1 MAAGFRRRRLA
12 RKPRSINMKFKISKE
27 HFSTGLRQVTNVVS
41 SKPQMAV
48 LNNVLIKA
56 EGGSVMLTTTNL
68 ELGIRCSIK
77 AEVEEAG
84 EITLP
89 VKKLAAI
96 INSMPQQEVTVES
109 ADGQTARI
117 RSGRSDFNRFNGL
130 KAEDFPALP
139 SFVDQHSYELPP
151 QELALMLRSV
161 SYAQS
166 TDENRYILNSVF
178 FSFSEGKLSLVAT
191 DGRRLAL
198 ISRDMKIDR
207 EDEGSIILPA
217 KTVTELEKLLSQG
230 KMVKISFSDRQVAFD
245 IEVGEE
251 SANNGLSGSI
261 YLVSKI
267 VEGSYPNYKQVIPK
281 EAEHRIKVERKL
293 MLETVQRVALMT
305 NDKQNSVKLKIADN
319 CLEISGESAEL
330 GEAKEPIEVEY
341 SGPEV
346 KIGFNPEF
354 LLSPLRNLTKDEVFF
369 EFKDEMSP
377 GVFKTLDNFLC
388 VVMPLRI

>member
-1 MAAGFRRRRLA
+1 
-12 RKPRSINMKFKISKE
+12 MKFKISKE

-56 EGGSVMLTTTNL
+56 EGGNVMLTTTNL

-77 AEVEEAG
+77 AEVEEPG
-84 EITLP
+84 DITLP

-96 INSMPQQEVTVES
+96 INAMPQQEVIVES
-109 ADGQTARI
+109 SDGQTARI

-178 FSFSEGKLSLVAT
+178 FNFSEGKLSLVAT
-191 DGRRLAL
+191 DGRRLAM
-198 ISRDMKIDR
+198 ISRDMKIDH

-230 KMVKISFSDRQVAFD
+230 KMVKISFNERQVAFD

-251 SANNGLSGSI
+251 SSNSGLTGSI

-281 EAEHRIKVERKL
+281 EAEHRIKVEREL

-341 SGPEV
+341 TGPEV

>member
-1 MAAGFRRRRLA
+1 
-12 RKPRSINMKFKISKE
+12 MKFKISKE

-56 EGGSVMLTTTNL
+56 EGGNVMLTTTNL

-77 AEVEEAG
+77 AEVEEPG
-84 EITLP
+84 DITLP

-96 INSMPQQEVTVES
+96 INAMPQQEVVVES
-109 ADGQTARI
+109 SDSQTARI

-178 FSFSEGKLSLVAT
+178 FNFSEGKLSLVAT
-191 DGRRLAL
+191 DGRRLAM
-198 ISRDMKIDR
+198 ISRDMKIDH

-230 KMVKISFSDRQVAFD
+230 KMVKISFNERQVAFD

-251 SANNGLSGSI
+251 SSNSGLTGSI

-281 EAEHRIKVERKL
+281 EAEHRIKVEREL

-341 SGPEV
+341 TGPEV

>member
-1 MAAGFRRRRLA
+1 
-12 RKPRSINMKFKISKE
+12 MKFKINKE
-27 HFSTGLRQVTNVVS
+27 HLATGLKQVTNVVS
-41 SKPQMAV
+41 SKPQMAI

-56 EGGSVMLTTTNL
+56 ENGSVMLTTTNL

-96 INSMPQQEVTVES
+96 VNALPQQEVSIES

-139 SFVDQHSYELPP
+139 SFVNQHSYELPP

-178 FSFSEGKLSLVAT
+178 FNFSEGKLSLVAT

-198 ISRDMKIDR
+198 ISREMKIDQQ
-207 EDEGSIILPA
+207 DEGSIILPA
-217 KTVTELEKLLSQG
+217 KTVTELEKLLAQG
-230 KMVKISFSDRQVAFD
+230 KMVKISFSERQVAFD
-245 IEVGEE
+245 IEVGED
-251 SANNGLSGSI
+251 SANNGLNGSI
-261 YLVSKI
+261 IPCFENRRRQLPELQAGYPQ
-267 VEGSYPNYKQVIPK
+267 GSRTQNQGRARTNARNRPACRFDDQRQAKFGQ
-281 EAEHRIKVERKL
+281 AEDFRKL
-293 MLETVQRVALMT
+293 
-305 NDKQNSVKLKIADN
+305 
-319 CLEISGESAEL
+319 
-330 GEAKEPIEVEY
+330 P
-341 SGPEV
+341 
-346 KIGFNPEF
+346 
-354 LLSPLRNLTKDEVFF
+354 RNLGRKRGIGR
-369 EFKDEMSP
+369 S
-377 GVFKTLDNFLC
+377 
-388 VVMPLRI
+388 

>member
-1 MAAGFRRRRLA
+1 
-12 RKPRSINMKFKISKE
+12 MKFKISKE

-56 EGGSVMLTTTNL
+56 EGGNVMLTTTNL

-77 AEVEEAG
+77 AEVEEPG
-84 EITLP
+84 DITLP

-96 INSMPQQEVTVES
+96 INAMPQQEVVVES
-109 ADGQTARI
+109 SDGQTARI

-178 FSFSEGKLSLVAT
+178 FNFSEGKLSLVAT
-191 DGRRLAL
+191 DGRRLAM
-198 ISRDMKIDR
+198 ISRDMKIDH

-230 KMVKISFSDRQVAFD
+230 KMVKISFNERQVAFD
-245 IEVGEE
+245 IEVGED
-251 SANNGLSGSI
+251 SSNSGLTGSI

-281 EAEHRIKVERKL
+281 EAEHRIKVEREL

-341 SGPEV
+341 TGPEV

>member
-1 MAAGFRRRRLA
+1 
-12 RKPRSINMKFKISKE
+12 MKFKINKE
-27 HFSTGLRQVTNVVS
+27 HFATGLRQVTNVVS
-41 SKPQMAV
+41 SKPSMPV

-56 EGGSVMLTTTNL
+56 EGDTVVLTTTNL
-68 ELGIRCSIK
+68 DLGIRCSIK
-77 AEVEEAG
+77 AEVEKPG

-96 INSMPQQEVTVES
+96 VNSMPQQEITLES
-109 ADGQTARI
+109 GDGQVARI
-117 RSGRSDFNRFNGL
+117 RSGRSDFQRFNGL
-130 KAEDFPALP
+130 KAEDFPPLP
-139 SFVDQHSYELPP
+139 SFVDQHNYELGP
-151 QELALMLRSV
+151 QELLNMLRSV

-166 TDENRYILNSVF
+166 SDENRYILNSVF
-178 FSFSEGKLSLVAT
+178 FNFSEGKLTLVAT

-217 KTVTELEKLLSQG
+217 KTVSELEKLLTQG
-230 KMVKISFSDRQVAFD
+230 KNVKISFNDRQVAFD

-251 SANNGLSGSI
+251 SSGNGLTGSI

-281 EAEHRIKVERKL
+281 ETEHRIKVEREL
-293 MLETVQRVALMT
+293 MLETVRRVALMT
-305 NDKQNSVKLKIADN
+305 TDKQNSVRLKIFDN
-319 CLEISGESAEL
+319 CLEISGQSSDF
-330 GEAKEPIEVEY
+330 GEAKEPIEVDY
-341 SGPEV
+341 DGPEV
-346 KIGFNPEF
+346 QIGFNPEF
-354 LLSPLRNLTKDEVFF
+354 LLSPLSNLTKDEIFF

>member
-1 MAAGFRRRRLA
+1 
-12 RKPRSINMKFKISKE
+12 MKFKISKE

-56 EGGSVMLTTTNL
+56 EGGNVMLTTTNL

-77 AEVEEAG
+77 AEVEEPG
-84 EITLP
+84 DITLP

-96 INSMPQQEVTVES
+96 INAMPQQEVVVES
-109 ADGQTARI
+109 SDGQTARI

-178 FSFSEGKLSLVAT
+178 FNFSEGKLSLVAT
-191 DGRRLAL
+191 DGRRLAM
-198 ISRDMKIDR
+198 ISRDMKIDH

-230 KMVKISFSDRQVAFD
+230 KMVKISFNERQVAFD

-251 SANNGLSGSI
+251 SSNSGLTGSI

-281 EAEHRIKVERKL
+281 EAEHRIKVEREL

-341 SGPEV
+341 TGSEV

>member
-1 MAAGFRRRRLA
+1 
-12 RKPRSINMKFKISKE
+12 MKFKINKE
-27 HFSTGLRQVTNVVS
+27 HFSIGLKQVTNVVS
-41 SKPQMAV
+41 SKPPMAV

-56 EGGSVMLTTTNL
+56 EGDSVMLTTTNL
-68 ELGIRCSIK
+68 DLGIRCSIK
-77 AEVEEAG
+77 AEVEKPG

-96 INSMPQQEVTVES
+96 VNAMPQQEITVES

-117 RSGRSDFNRFNGL
+117 RSGRSDFQRFNGL
-130 KAEDFPALP
+130 KAEDFPPLP
-139 SFVDQHSYELPP
+139 SFVDQHSYELGP
-151 QELALMLRSV
+151 QELLGMLRSV

-166 TDENRYILNSVF
+166 TDENRYILNSVYF
-178 FSFSEGKLSLVAT
+178 NFAEGKLTLVAT

-198 ISRDMKIDR
+198 ISRDMKVEQ

-217 KTVTELEKLLSQG
+217 KTVSELEKLLAQG
-230 KMVKISFSDRQVAFD
+230 KVVKISFNDRQVAFD

-251 SANNGLSGSI
+251 SSNNGLTGSI

-267 VEGSYPNYKQVIPK
+267 VEGSYPNYRQVIPK
-281 EAEHRIKVERKL
+281 EAEQRIKIEREL

-305 NDKQNSVKLKIADN
+305 TDKQNSVRLKIAEN
-319 CLEISGESAEL
+319 CLEISGQSAEL

-341 SGPEV
+341 AGPEV
-346 KIGFNPEF
+346 QIGFNPDF
-354 LLSPLRNLTKDEVFF
+354 LLSPLRNITKDEVFF

-388 VVMPLRI
+388 VVMPLRV

>member
-1 MAAGFRRRRLA
+1 
-12 RKPRSINMKFKISKE
+12 MKFKINKE
-27 HFSTGLRQVTNVVS
+27 HFATGLRQVTNVVS
-41 SKPQMAV
+41 SKPSMPV

-56 EGGSVMLTTTNL
+56 EGDTVVLTTTNL
-68 ELGIRCSIK
+68 DLGIRCSIK
-77 AEVEEAG
+77 AEVEKPG

-96 INSMPQQEVTVES
+96 VNSMPQQEINLES
-109 ADGQTARI
+109 GDGQVARI
-117 RSGRSDFNRFNGL
+117 RSGRSDFQRFNGL
-130 KAEDFPALP
+130 KAEDFPPLP
-139 SFVDQHSYELPP
+139 SFVDQHNYELGP
-151 QELALMLRSV
+151 QELLNMLRSV

-166 TDENRYILNSVF
+166 SDEKRYILNSVF
-178 FSFSEGKLSLVAT
+178 FNFSEGKLTLVAT

-217 KTVTELEKLLSQG
+217 KTVSELEKLLTQG
-230 KMVKISFSDRQVAFD
+230 KNVKISFNDRQVAFD

-251 SANNGLSGSI
+251 SSGNGLTGSI

-281 EAEHRIKVERKL
+281 ETEHRIKVEREL
-293 MLETVQRVALMT
+293 MLETVRRVALMT
-305 NDKQNSVKLKIADN
+305 TDKQNSVRLKIFDN
-319 CLEISGESAEL
+319 CLEISGQSSDF

-341 SGPEV
+341 DGPEV
-346 KIGFNPEF
+346 QIGFNPEF
-354 LLSPLRNLTKDEVFF
+354 LLSPLSNLTKDEIFF

>member
-1 MAAGFRRRRLA
+1 
-12 RKPRSINMKFKISKE
+12 MKFKINKE
-27 HFSTGLRQVTNVVS
+27 HFATGLRQVTNVVS
-41 SKPQMAV
+41 SKPSMPV

-56 EGGSVMLTTTNL
+56 EGDTVVLTTTNL
-68 ELGIRCSIK
+68 DLGIRCSIK
-77 AEVEEAG
+77 AEVEKPG

-96 INSMPQQEVTVES
+96 VNSMPQQEITLES
-109 ADGQTARI
+109 GDGQGARI
-117 RSGRSDFNRFNGL
+117 RSGRSDFQRFNGL
-130 KAEDFPALP
+130 KAEDFPPLP
-139 SFVDQHSYELPP
+139 SFVDQHNYELGP
-151 QELALMLRSV
+151 QELLNMLRSV

-166 TDENRYILNSVF
+166 SDENRYILNSVF
-178 FSFSEGKLSLVAT
+178 FNFSEGKLTLVAT

-217 KTVTELEKLLSQG
+217 KTVSELEKLLTQG
-230 KMVKISFSDRQVAFD
+230 KNVKISFNDRQVAFD

-251 SANNGLSGSI
+251 SSGNGLTGSI

-281 EAEHRIKVERKL
+281 ETEHRIKVEREL
-293 MLETVQRVALMT
+293 MLETVRRVALMT
-305 NDKQNSVKLKIADN
+305 TDKQNSVRLKIFDN
-319 CLEISGESAEL
+319 CLEISGQSSDF

-341 SGPEV
+341 DGPEV
-346 KIGFNPEF
+346 QIGFNPEF
-354 LLSPLRNLTKDEVFF
+354 LLSPLSNLTKDEIFF

>member
-1 MAAGFRRRRLA
+1 
-12 RKPRSINMKFKISKE
+12 MKFKISKE

-56 EGGSVMLTTTNL
+56 EGGNVMLTTTNL

-77 AEVEEAG
+77 AEVEEPG
-84 EITLP
+84 DITLP

-96 INSMPQQEVTVES
+96 INAMPQQEVVVES
-109 ADGQTARI
+109 SDGQTARI

-139 SFVDQHSYELPP
+139 SFMDQHSYELPP

-178 FSFSEGKLSLVAT
+178 FNFSEGKLSLVAT
-191 DGRRLAL
+191 DGRRLAM
-198 ISRDMKIDR
+198 ISRDMKIDH

-230 KMVKISFSDRQVAFD
+230 KMVKISFNERQVAFD

-251 SANNGLSGSI
+251 SSNSGLTGSI

-281 EAEHRIKVERKL
+281 EAEHRIKVEREL

-341 SGPEV
+341 TGPEV

>member
-1 MAAGFRRRRLA
+1 
-12 RKPRSINMKFKISKE
+12 MKFKISKE

-56 EGGSVMLTTTNL
+56 EGGNVMLTTTNL

-77 AEVEEAG
+77 AEVEEPG
-84 EITLP
+84 DITLP

-96 INSMPQQEVTVES
+96 IIAMPHQEVVVES
-109 ADGQTARI
+109 SDGQTARI

-178 FSFSEGKLSLVAT
+178 FNFSEGKLSLVAT
-191 DGRRLAL
+191 DGRRLAM
-198 ISRDMKIDR
+198 ISRDMKIDH

-230 KMVKISFSDRQVAFD
+230 KMVKISFNERQVAFD

-251 SANNGLSGSI
+251 SSNSGLTGSI

-281 EAEHRIKVERKL
+281 EAEHRIKVEREL

-341 SGPEV
+341 TGPEV

>member
-1 MAAGFRRRRLA
+1 
-12 RKPRSINMKFKISKE
+12 MKFKISKE

-109 ADGQTARI
+109 SDGQTARI

-281 EAEHRIKVERKL
+281 EAEHRIKVEREL

-346 KIGFNPEF
+346 RIGFNPEF

>member
-1 MAAGFRRRRLA
+1 
-12 RKPRSINMKFKISKE
+12 MKFKINKE
-27 HFSTGLRQVTNVVS
+27 HFATGLRQVTNVVS
-41 SKPQMAV
+41 SKPSMPV

-56 EGGSVMLTTTNL
+56 EGDTVVLTTTNL
-68 ELGIRCSIK
+68 DLGIRCSIK
-77 AEVEEAG
+77 AEVEKPG

-96 INSMPQQEVTVES
+96 VNSMPQQEITLES
-109 ADGQTARI
+109 GDGQVARI
-117 RSGRSDFNRFNGL
+117 RSGRSDFQRFNGL
-130 KAEDFPALP
+130 KAEDFPPLP
-139 SFVDQHSYELPP
+139 SFVDQHNYELGP
-151 QELALMLRSV
+151 QELLNMLRSV

-166 TDENRYILNSVF
+166 SDENRYILNSVF
-178 FSFSEGKLSLVAT
+178 FNFSEGKLTLVAT

-217 KTVTELEKLLSQG
+217 KTVSELEKLLTQG
-230 KMVKISFSDRQVAFD
+230 KNVKISFNDRQVAFD

-251 SANNGLSGSI
+251 SSGNGLTGSI

-281 EAEHRIKVERKL
+281 ETEHRIKVEREL
-293 MLETVQRVALMT
+293 MLETVRRVALMT
-305 NDKQNSVKLKIADN
+305 TDKQNSVRLKIFDN
-319 CLEISGESAEL
+319 CLEIYGQSSDF

-341 SGPEV
+341 DGPEV
-346 KIGFNPEF
+346 QIGFNPEF
-354 LLSPLRNLTKDEVFF
+354 LLSPLSNLTKDEIFF

>member
-1 MAAGFRRRRLA
+1 
-12 RKPRSINMKFKISKE
+12 MKFKISKE

-109 ADGQTARI
+109 TDGQTARI

-281 EAEHRIKVERKL
+281 EAEHRIKVEREL

-346 KIGFNPEF
+346 RIGFNPEF

>member
-1 MAAGFRRRRLA
+1 M
-12 RKPRSINMKFKISKE
+12 PR
-27 HFSTGLRQVTNVVS
+27 
-41 SKPQMAV
+41 
-48 LNNVLIKA
+48 
-56 EGGSVMLTTTNL
+56 
-68 ELGIRCSIK
+68 
-77 AEVEEAG
+77 
-84 EITLP
+84 
-89 VKKLAAI
+89 
-96 INSMPQQEVTVES
+96 QEVVVES
-109 ADGQTARI
+109 SDGQTARI
-117 RSGRSDFNRFNGL
+117 HSGDTEVKRFNGL

-139 SFVDQHSYELPP
+139 NFVDQHSYELPP
-151 QELALMLRSV
+151 QEMALMLRSV

-178 FSFSEGKLSLVAT
+178 FNFSEGKLSLVAT
-191 DGRRLAL
+191 DGRRLAM
-198 ISRDMKIDR
+198 ISRDMNIDH

-230 KMVKISFSDRQVAFD
+230 KMVKISFNERQVAFD

-251 SANNGLSGSI
+251 SSSSGLTGSI

-281 EAEHRIKVERKL
+281 EAEHRIKVEREL
-293 MLETVQRVALMT
+293 MLEAVQRAALMT

-319 CLEISGESAEL
+319 HLEISGESAEF
-330 GEAKEPIEVEY
+330 GEINVSIEVEY
-341 SGPEV
+341 NGPEV

>member
-1 MAAGFRRRRLA
+1 
-12 RKPRSINMKFKISKE
+12 MKFKINKE
-27 HFSTGLRQVTNVVS
+27 HFATGLRQVTNVVS
-41 SKPQMAV
+41 SKPSMPV

-56 EGGSVMLTTTNL
+56 EGDTVVLTTTNL
-68 ELGIRCSIK
+68 DLGIRCSIK
-77 AEVEEAG
+77 AEVEKPG

-96 INSMPQQEVTVES
+96 VNSMPQQEITLES
-109 ADGQTARI
+109 GDGQVARI
-117 RSGRSDFNRFNGL
+117 RSGRSDFQRFNGL
-130 KAEDFPALP
+130 KAEDFPPLP
-139 SFVDQHSYELPP
+139 SFVDQHNYELGP
-151 QELALMLRSV
+151 QELLNMLRSV

-166 TDENRYILNSVF
+166 SDENRYILNSVF
-178 FSFSEGKLSLVAT
+178 FNFSEGKLTLVAT

-217 KTVTELEKLLSQG
+217 KTVSELEKLLTQG
-230 KMVKISFSDRQVAFD
+230 KNVKISFNDRQVAFD

-251 SANNGLSGSI
+251 SSGNGLTGSI
-261 YLVSKI
+261 YLDSKI

-281 EAEHRIKVERKL
+281 ETEHRIKVEREL
-293 MLETVQRVALMT
+293 MLETVRRVALMT
-305 NDKQNSVKLKIADN
+305 TDKQNSVRLKIFDN
-319 CLEISGESAEL
+319 CLELSGQSSDF

-341 SGPEV
+341 DGPEV
-346 KIGFNPEF
+346 QIGFNPEF
-354 LLSPLRNLTKDEVFF
+354 LLSPLSNLTKDEIFF

>member
-1 MAAGFRRRRLA
+1 
-12 RKPRSINMKFKISKE
+12 MKFKISKE

-281 EAEHRIKVERKL
+281 EVEHRIKVEREL

-346 KIGFNPEF
+346 RIGFNPEF

>member
-1 MAAGFRRRRLA
+1 
-12 RKPRSINMKFKISKE
+12 MKFKINKE
-27 HFSTGLRQVTNVVS
+27 HFATGLRQVTNVVS
-41 SKPQMAV
+41 SKPSMPV

-56 EGGSVMLTTTNL
+56 EGDTVVLTTTNL
-68 ELGIRCSIK
+68 DLGIRCSIK
-77 AEVEEAG
+77 AEVEKPG

-89 VKKLAAI
+89 VKNLAALV
-96 INSMPQQEVTVES
+96 NTMPQQEITLES
-109 ADGQTARI
+109 GDGQVARI
-117 RSGRSDFNRFNGL
+117 RSGRSDFQRFNGL
-130 KAEDFPALP
+130 KAEDFPPLP
-139 SFVDQHSYELPP
+139 SFVDQHNYELGP
-151 QELALMLRSV
+151 QELLNMLRSV

-166 TDENRYILNSVF
+166 SDENRYILNSVF
-178 FSFSEGKLSLVAT
+178 FNFSEGKLTLVAT

-217 KTVTELEKLLSQG
+217 KTVSELEKLLTQG
-230 KMVKISFSDRQVAFD
+230 KNVKISFNDRQVAFD

-251 SANNGLSGSI
+251 SSGNGLTGSI

-281 EAEHRIKVERKL
+281 ETEHRIKVEREL
-293 MLETVQRVALMT
+293 MLETVRRVALMT
-305 NDKQNSVKLKIADN
+305 TDKQNSVRLKIFDN
-319 CLEISGESAEL
+319 CLEISGQSSDF

-341 SGPEV
+341 DGPEV
-346 KIGFNPEF
+346 QIGFNPEF
-354 LLSPLRNLTKDEVFF
+354 LLSPLSNLTKDEIFF